1 MTLLGDLLST
11 VFERTYVKN
20 GQGDKRDIE
29 VLCHALFE
37 NNSEGTNLVI
47 SQSILSKYGDMDDAA
62 KLGFFEFLCNDMSFD
77 VDAATQA
84 LEAYQTDANRTTYQR
99 FVDGSR
105 PKRHVVFQNLNLVVG
120 ATEMLVA
127 MRKDLLRL
135 ARKHPAIAQVDVD
148 LKTMFEAWFNRGFLV
163 LRPIN
168 WQSPA
173 HILEKIIAYEA
184 VHEIT
189 SWSDLRARL
198 EPADRR
204 CFAFFHPSMPDEPL
218 IFVEVAFV
226 KGLPNSIQA
235 ILSDSR
241 TVLAVDEADT
251 ATFYSISNCQAGLA
265 GISFGNSL
273 IKQVAAELH
282 RDYKGLKTF
291 VTLSPIPSYSKWAI
305 ENGVSADEKTQL
317 QSAAYY
323 LTKAKGRMNA
333 PYDPVARF
341 HLGNG
346 ASVHAVHANADISPK
361 GMQQSAGMM
370 VNYLYDLS
378 KVEANHTNFVEH
390 GEITVSK
397 AVKALADATENK
409 K

>member
-11 VFERTYVKN
+11 VFERSYVAN
-20 GQGDKRDIE
+20 ASQDKRDIE
-29 VLCHALFE
+29 ILCLALLE
-37 NNSEGTNLVI
+37 NNSEGTNRQI
-47 SQSILSKYGDMDDAA
+47 SQSILDKYDILDDDA
-62 KLGFFEFLCNDMSFD
+62 KLAFFNYLSAEMSFD
-77 VDAATQA
+77 PAQTELA
-84 LEAYQTDANRTTYQR
+84 LQAYQANESKKTYQD
-99 FVDGSR
+99 FVNSIET
-105 PKRHVVFQNLNLVVG
+105 KRQVIFRRLNLVTG
-120 ATEMLVA
+120 ATEKLVA

-135 ARKHPAIAQVDVD
+135 SRKNPSIAQVDVD
-148 LKTMFEAWFNRGFLV
+148 LKALLKSWFNHGFLV

-184 VHEIT
+184 VHEIE
-189 SWSDLRARL
+189 SWSDLQSRL
-198 EPADRR
+198 QPADRR

-218 IFVEVAFV
+218 IFVEVALV
-226 KGLPNSIQA
+226 KGVPNSVQG
-235 ILSDSR
+235 ILSGTRKVITED
-241 TVLAVDEADT
+241 DADT

-273 IKQVAAELH
+273 IKQVAAELKRNH
-282 RDYKGLKTF
+282 EGLKTF

-305 ENGVSADEKTQL
+305 ENGVSGDEKEQL
-317 QSAAYY
+317 QKAAFY
-323 LTKAKGRMNA
+323 LTKAKGRNNL

-346 ASVHAVHANADISPK
+346 ASVHAIHANADTSPK

-378 KVEANHTNFVEH
+378 KVASNHTQFAEA
-390 GEITVSK
+390 GKIAESK
-397 AVKALADATENK
+397 AIKALAGAGQDK

>member
-11 VFERTYVKN
+11 VFERSYVAN
-20 GQGDKRDIE
+20 ASQDKRDIE
-29 VLCHALFE
+29 ILCLALLE
-37 NNSEGTNLVI
+37 NNSEGTNRQI
-47 SQSILSKYGDMDDAA
+47 SQSILDKYDFLDDEA
-62 KLGFFEFLCNDMSFD
+62 KLVFFNYLSAEMSFD
-77 VDAATQA
+77 PAQTELA
-84 LEAYQTDANRTTYQR
+84 LQAYQANESKKTYQD
-99 FVDGSR
+99 FVNSIET
-105 PKRHVVFQNLNLVVG
+105 KRQIIFRRLNLVTG
-120 ATEMLVA
+120 ATEKLVA

-135 ARKHPAIAQVDVD
+135 SRKNPSIAQVDVD
-148 LKTMFEAWFNRGFLV
+148 LKALLKSWFNHGFLV

-184 VHEIT
+184 VHEIE
-189 SWSDLRARL
+189 SWSDLQSRL
-198 EPADRR
+198 QPADRR

-218 IFVEVAFV
+218 IFVEVALV
-226 KGLPNSIQA
+226 KGVPNSVQG
-235 ILSDSR
+235 ILSGSR
-241 TVLAVDEADT
+241 NVLSEDDADT

-273 IKQVAAELH
+273 IKQVAAELKRNH
-282 RDYKGLKTF
+282 EGLKTF

-305 ENGVSADEKTQL
+305 ENGVSGDEQEQL
-317 QSAAYY
+317 QKAAYY
-323 LTKAKGRMNA
+323 LTKAKGRNNL

-346 ASVHAVHANADISPK
+346 ASVHAIHANADTSPK

-370 VNYLYDLS
+370 VNYLYDLN
-378 KVEANHTNFVEH
+378 KVASNHTQFAEA
-390 GEITVSK
+390 GKIAESK
-397 AVKALADATENK
+397 AIKTLAVAGQDK